1 MFISIERD
9 QKTNN
14 IILNG
19 VKYYKSSETKDSKII
34 NKLEIICLQIE
45 NKKKTNYLS
54 H

>member
-19 VKYYKSSETKDSKII
+19 VKYYKSSEKIFI

-45 NKKKTNYLS
+45 NKKKLII
-54 H
+54 